1 MGHACRAR
9 VGRLLRCPT
18 RLSFSRSAW
27 SASLFV
33 CLSVCLPAGRQAGRY
48 VGRKTRKQAPLC
60 MYAYMDVCVSVRM
73 YVCMYVFAC
82 TEVGGWVARWLGG
95 YVGR

>member
-1 MGHACRAR
+1 MPCSSG
-9 VGRLLRCPT
+9 
-18 RLSFSRSAW
+18 SAAQVPNT
-27 SASLFV
+27 SVIQSVSLVSQSV

-48 VGRKTRKQAPLC
+48 VGRKTRKQAPVC